1 MANHVSAE
9 KRARRATRRT
19 AINRTRTTRVRSF
32 VKKVEAAIEA
42 GDKAGAKAAL
52 KTAEPEIMRGAQKG
66 VLKKNTAARQVS
78 RLSKRVKAMG

>member
-42 GDKAGAKAAL
+42 GDKAAAKAAL
-52 KTAEPEIMRGAQKG
+52 QSAEPEIMRGAQKG
-66 VLKKNTAARQVS
+66 VLKKNTASRQVS